1 MIYKET
7 QLFVSDNSGIKSVKC
22 IRILNL
28 KSQSIGTVG
37 NVALVRIYR
46 KNKYSSLKKK
56 LLYYGLIIMVKQL
69 KFRKDGIIIKFKE
82 NRVLL
87 FSNVYKFLGSKILGI
102 LTKEIWLNTS
112 QNKKEK
118 QKYYKILS
126 FCNNI
131 V

>member
-56 LLYYGLIIMVKQL
+56 LLYYGLIIMVKQF

-102 LTKEIWLNTS
+102 LTKEI
-112 QNKKEK
+112 
-118 QKYYKILS
+118 
-126 FCNNI
+126 
-131 V
+131 